1 MSILLY
7 SKNNNNRFTIITTR
21 FEITGFIAEL
31 DKSPALHIKQKQKR
45 ELNDMKVR
53 VVHIQ
58 SQIDRDTKILTSRCD
73 LCNDEITE
81 APQDFE

>member
-1 MSILLY
+1 
-7 SKNNNNRFTIITTR
+7 
-21 FEITGFIAEL
+21 
-31 DKSPALHIKQKQKR
+31 
-45 ELNDMKVR
+45 MKVR